1 MRTGPTERASRAHD
15 AQPRLPN
22 LLRNCQRLRAFARSN
37 PQNRWKRMD
46 ASDTALT
53 SNNSE

>member
-22 LLRNCQRLRAFARSN
+22 LLRNCRSDCERLPAATLKTGGSGWTR
-37 PQNRWKRMD
+37 
-46 ASDTALT
+46 LT
-53 SNNSE
+53 LP